1 MAVDS
6 SRGQCKVMDPPRAR
20 LGISINSACER
31 ESYASGAGP
40 SCCPAYRDTPWAA
53 VLTDMGTY
61 SLDPGQVGLGRI
73 VDLLY
78 RSSTL

>member
-1 MAVDS
+1 MTGS
-6 SRGQCKVMDPPRAR
+6 PRAR

-61 SLDPGQVGLGRI
+61 SIGTQVG
-73 VDLLY
+73 
-78 RSSTL
+78 

>member
-1 MAVDS
+1 MMGS
-6 SRGQCKVMDPPRAR
+6 PRAR